1 MTSNTVELK
10 GRRIFVAGHRGMVG
24 DALMRRLA
32 GEGAEVLTASR
43 QELDL
48 INQSDVKTWMVHQK
62 PDVVFIAAAKVGGI
76 LANATYPAFF
86 LYENLMIE
94 ANLIHAAHKVGVKKL
109 VFLSSTCVYPKFAP
123 QPIKEESLLTGP
135 LESTNESFAIAKI
148 AGIKLCEAYRQQ
160 YGNDFISV
168 QPTNLYGPGDN
179 YDLDGG
185 HVLPALLR
193 KAHDAKRAGAKEIV
207 VWGSGTPLREFLH
220 VDDLADAVV
229 YLAQR
234 YSDSGL
240 VNIGSGSEISIRA
253 LAELICLIVGF
264 NGTLIFDPSKPDG
277 TPRKLTDTS
286 KLQTLGWK
294 QARSLKEGL
303 ESTYANALRSG
314 VF

>member
-1 MTSNTVELK
+1 M
-10 GRRIFVAGHRGMVG
+10 AGHRGMVG
-24 DALMRRLA
+24 GALMRRLA

-62 PDVVFIAAAKVGGI
+62 PDVVLIAAAKVGGI

>member
-1 MTSNTVELK
+1 MELK

-48 INQSDVKTWMVHQK
+48 INQSDVKTWMLHQK